1 MTYYVRARIG
11 DVLVDPVVQAATAAL
26 ALDDALRVH
35 WDRVLS
41 AGVWVS
47 RESYLLGAR
56 PLARWLTI
64 DGAAAEGCTIA
75 LRPGARGGLVCD

>member
-1 MTYYVRARIG
+1 MTYYVRAQIG

-26 ALDDALRVH
+26 AIDEALREH
-35 WDRVLS
+35 WACVVA

-47 RESYLLGAR
+47 QESFLLGAR

-64 DGAAAEGCTIA
+64 EGAAAAGLTIA
-75 LRPGARGGLVCD
+75 LRPGAWGGVVID